1 MFDSA
6 LIMAEALG
14 LMLLS
19 AVTIVLVWAVCG
31 AVFCVVMHG
40 THCNCCR
47 LGEAVQRWWR
57 RKRGRSVA

>member
-1 MFDSA
+1 MLDSA

-19 AVTIVLVWAVCG
+19 AVAIVLVWAVCG

-40 THCNCCR
+40 AHCNCCR
-47 LGEAVQRWWR
+47 LGEAVRRWR
-57 RKRGRSVA
+57 SRHGHSVA